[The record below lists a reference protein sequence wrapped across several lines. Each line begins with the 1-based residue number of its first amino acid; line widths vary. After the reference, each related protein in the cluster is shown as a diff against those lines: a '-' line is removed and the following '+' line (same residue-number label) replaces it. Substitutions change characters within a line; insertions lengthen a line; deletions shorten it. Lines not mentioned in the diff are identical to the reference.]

1 MQAGI
6 VANQIARTWGGEV
19 KPLHEHVITFES
31 EEETPVPVEDQK
43 AQAAELAAAW
53 GDEDE

>member
-6 VANQIARTWGGEV
+6 VANQIAMTWGGEV
-19 KPLHEHVITFES
+19 RPLHEYIVKFEA
-31 EEETPVPVEDQK
+31 EEETPVSIEDQK

-53 GDEDE
+53 GNEDE